1 MKLLICDDDI
11 STVGVLEH
19 QIPWPS
25 LGISRILQAYNG
37 EAGHS
42 DCRYGKTG
50 TDYLRHRNA
59 RKNGLDVLEIHPAA
73 GNRQ

>member
-19 QIPWPS
+19 QIPWVS

-37 EAGHS
+37 EAAIQIAVTEKPELIICDIGMP
-42 DCRYGKTG
+42 
-50 TDYLRHRNA
+50 
-59 RKNGLDVLEIHPAA
+59 RKNGCTEIHPAA
-73 GNRQ
+73 GTGQ